1 MSKLST
7 GMARLSML
15 ARYGLEIEKKPW
27 GYMRI
32 DICMYN
38 SRRRVFKA
46 SGLQQEE
53 QVGDW
58 LKAEDEESSEGKGER

>member
-15 ARYGLEIEKKPW
+15 ARYGHQIEKKPW
-27 GYMRI
+27 GYIRI

-46 SGLQQEE
+46 SGLEEE
-53 QVGDW
+53 QG
-58 LKAEDEESSEGKGER
+58 LIG